1 MFVLTLLLG
10 CVHPT
15 PPTEA
20 ASPSD
25 VPHLPA
31 PRAGLYT
38 HHVSTPPDP
47 LVASV
52 MQGLAW
58 DEALGGA
65 AAGVAL
71 ELVDGRT
78 VDTYG
83 LRWKAVLAGYPY
95 PVARFGSAEVSPG
108 TVAEALAAEAR
119 AQAQAGA
126 DVGLVRAR
134 ARGKDIWVLLV
145 GSRRGDLPAF
155 AREAKVGERVDLR
168 APVLFASPEGAVAR
182 GSVVALDQAGE
193 WLVQARDEAGVVA
206 TVPVYVNTKTPLE
219 PPIQDD
225 ARGDTPEAAARDLVA
240 ALAGWYGRST
250 PGWDPGLD
258 SVARA
263 RLRTLLDGGELPPA
277 TGQLAAAGWVGLPVA
292 GGECRGTSVAACL
305 DGMWWSPERRGVL
318 VADLDT
324 FGVAAGRLDGDVV
337 LAIVGV
343 KEGSTAE
350 R

>member
-1 MFVLTLLLG
+1 MFALPLLLA

-38 HHVSTPPDP
+38 HHPTAPPDP

-71 ELVDGRT
+71 ELVDGRP
-78 VDTYG
+78 VDTYT

-95 PVARFGSAEVSPG
+95 PVLRFGSAEVSPG

-134 ARGKDIWVLLV
+134 ARGHDVWVLLV
-145 GSRRGDLPAF
+145 GGRRGSLPSF
-155 AREAKVGERVDLR
+155 AREAKVGERVDFS
-168 APVLFASPEGAVAR
+168 APVLFASPGGEVR
-182 GSVVALDQAGE
+182 ESPVVALDEAGE
-193 WLVQARDEAGVVA
+193 WLVQARDATGVVA

-240 ALAGWYGRST
+240 ALAGWYGRPAPS
-250 PGWDPGLD
+250 WDPGLD

-263 RLRTLLDGGELPPA
+263 RLRTLLEGGELPPA
-277 TGQLAAAGWVGLPVA
+277 SGQLAAAGWVGMPVE
-292 GGECRGTSVAACL
+292 GGECRGASVAACL
-305 DGMWWSPERRGVL
+305 DGMWWAPDRRAVL
-318 VADLDT
+318 VSDLDT

-343 KEGSTAE
+343 DEGGTAA